1 MKTKKIFLL
10 LLCFSLFYSCNKKE
24 ENPIFRQA
32 TYYNFIPRQC
42 KYIWAHNVRLNQITF
57 DDGSFFNDYEYMSKE
72 DSVSFTNYVLEF
84 STSSTTWEDYLC
96 YLDVEYPDYAKN
108 YRSEKVDTLAIPLYT
123 KMYSDYA
130 VESPD
135 MGIEN
140 QLSQLFNQT
149 RAHLVWVD
157 YRITPIK
164 DIKITSSMNI
174 GGVKAGES
182 LNDLLVVW
190 DYPVYHW
197 FIITAN
203 KQLIGRFDDI
213 MNISIGQYLS
223 YHPMAPAALKLKFR
237 DGVSI
242 AEATKA
248 TFTIELTTDEGKVL
262 RSETRAVNLLP

>member
-1 MKTKKIFLL
+1 METKKVFVL
-10 LLCFSLFYSCNKKE
+10 LLCFSVFYSCVKYEKFPVLSE
-24 ENPIFRQA
+24 R
-32 TYYNFIPRQC
+32 THYNFIPRQC
-42 KYIWAHNVRLNQITF
+42 KHIWAHNLLLDQRTLY
-57 DDGSFFNDYEYMSKE
+57 DGSFFNDYEYMSKE

-96 YLDVEYPDYAKN
+96 YLDVEYPDYAKIF
-108 YRSEKVDTLAIPLYT
+108 RSEKVDTLAIPLYT
-123 KMYSDYA
+123 KMNSGYA

-135 MGIEN
+135 MEIEN

-149 RAHLVWVD
+149 RARTAWVD

-182 LNDLLVVW
+182 LNDLLVVC
-190 DYPVYHW
+190 DYPVNHW

-203 KQLIGRFDDI
+203 KQLIERFDDI
-213 MNISIGQYLS
+213 MNISIDKYLS
-223 YHPMAPAALKLKFR
+223 YHPMAPAALRLKFR

-248 TFTIELTTDEGKVL
+248 TFTIELTTDEGNVL
-262 RSETRAVNLLP
+262 KSETRAICLLP